1 MLKKKKREEKYFSLA
16 GFRLNG
22 MPDLFHTLF
31 MLIQNTEHWCCQMA
45 SAAATTQSENA
56 FISVFS
62 VTDYARTRH
71 QLSKQNPATTQAVR
85 TVRKIHTFPWKRSGC
100 VKHGQLTYDLFFYM
114 LEEFELKNKA
124 EQKRSKT
131 TKRFKRIKGQR
142 TCHLYKAKQSSPISI

>member
-1 MLKKKKREEKYFSLA
+1 MLKKEKSYSLA

-22 MPDLFHTLF
+22 MPDLFCALF
-31 MLIQNTEHWCCQMA
+31 MLIQNTEHWSCQMA

-85 TVRKIHTFPWKRSGC
+85 TVREIHTFPWKRSAF

-114 LEEFELKNKA
+114 LEQFELKNKA
-124 EQKRSKT
+124 EQNRSKT

-142 TCHLYKAKQSSPISI
+142 ACQTYKAKQSSPILI